1 MSGDVGHERLELA
14 QAAPLS
20 ARRRLVNILGP
31 LLGLLLVVFAGGV
44 AEYFKE
50 GSVNYWSPQN
60 QCLIL
65 TQTVTV
71 AIGAIGMTLIIISA
85 GIDLSA
91 GSLIALTAVA
101 SAWVVREY
109 ATPGA
114 ASLAGAEAV
123 WLPAVAVLVGVL
135 VGGLAGATNGLLITR
150 LGLAPFIITLGM
162 MTFARGA
169 AEWTSAEVRI
179 DSPLNW
185 IAAFTSANLTLLP
198 LDVGGVRVLPEVALR
213 WGPFNW
219 GGPVAISSAVVA
231 TIVLAIAA
239 GILLGRTRF
248 GRHIFAIGSNEA
260 TARLC
265 GVAVE
270 KTKFLIYAIAGAMF
284 GLAGVTDFGRL
295 SVGDPSTA
303 LGKELD
309 VIAAVVIG
317 GGSLNGGVGSVFGAL
332 IGALLMA
339 HLRNLCVHLGLPN
352 YVQKMVVGAVIVV
365 AVAVDRLRQR
375 RRT

>member
-1 MSGDVGHERLELA
+1 MTDLTLA
-14 QAAPLS
+14 DRMRANVAAQLR
-20 ARRRLVNILGP
+20 ATVK
-31 LLGLLLVVFAGGV
+31 LLWLLLALVLIVILGGV
-44 AEYFKE
+44 AEYIKQDTL
-50 GSVNYWSPQN
+50 NYWSPQN
-60 QCLIL
+60 QCMIL
-65 TQTVTV
+65 TQNVTV

-101 SAWVVREY
+101 AAWVIRQY
-109 ATPGA
+109 APPDD
-114 ASLAGAEAV
+114 LARLSGSAAV
-123 WLPAVAVLVGVL
+123 WLPLAAMGVGVL
-135 VGGLAGATNGLLITR
+135 VGLLAGATNGVLVTR
-150 LGLAPFIITLGM
+150 LKLAPFIITLGM

-169 AEWTSAEVRI
+169 AEWIAHERRI
-179 DSPLNW
+179 DAPLSW
-185 IAAFTSANLTLLP
+185 ISGFTNANLMLFP
-198 LDVGGVRVLPEVALR
+198 LDVAGVRVLPEVAVR
-213 WGPFNW
+213 WGPLNW
-219 GGPVAISSAVVA
+219 GGPVAVSSAVVA
-231 TIVLAIAA
+231 TIVLAVAT

-270 KTKFLIYAIAGAMF
+270 KTKCLIYALAGAMF

-339 HLRNLCVHLGLPN
+339 HLRNLCVHLELPN
-352 YVQKMVVGAVIVV
+352 YVQKMVVGGVIIV

-375 RRT
+375 RRD

>member
-1 MSGDVGHERLELA
+1 MSGDAGLERLELA

-123 WLPAVAVLVGVL
+123 WLPAIAVLVGVL

-213 WGPFNW
+213 WGPFN
-219 GGPVAISSAVVA
+219 
-231 TIVLAIAA
+231 
-239 GILLGRTRF
+239 
-248 GRHIFAIGSNEA
+248 
-260 TARLC
+260 
-265 GVAVE
+265 
-270 KTKFLIYAIAGAMF
+270 
-284 GLAGVTDFGRL
+284 
-295 SVGDPSTA
+295 
-303 LGKELD
+303 
-309 VIAAVVIG
+309 
-317 GGSLNGGVGSVFGAL
+317 
-332 IGALLMA
+332 
-339 HLRNLCVHLGLPN
+339 
-352 YVQKMVVGAVIVV
+352 
-365 AVAVDRLRQR
+365 
-375 RRT
+375 

>member
-1 MSGDVGHERLELA
+1 MSRDAARELLEP
-14 QAAPLS
+14 AAP
-20 ARRRLVNILGP
+20 AAPRRLMNILGP
-31 LLGLLLVVFAGGV
+31 LLGLLLVVFVGGI

-50 GSVNYWSPQN
+50 GTVNYWSPQN

-101 SAWVVREY
+101 AAWVIRWC
-109 ATPGA
+109 APPDD
-114 ASLAGAEAV
+114 LARLSGSAAV
-123 WLPAVAVLVGVL
+123 WLPLAAMGVGVL
-135 VGGLAGATNGLLITR
+135 VGLLAGATNGVLVTR
-150 LGLAPFIITLGM
+150 LKLAPFIITLGM

-169 AEWTSAEVRI
+169 AEWIADERRI
-179 DSPLNW
+179 DAPLSW
-185 IAAFTSANLTLLP
+185 ISGFTNANLTLFP
-198 LDVGGVRVLPEVALR
+198 LDVAGVRVLPEVAVR
-213 WGPFNW
+213 WGPLNW
-219 GGPVAISSAVVA
+219 GGPVAVSSAVVA
-231 TIVLAIAA
+231 TIVLAVAT

-270 KTKFLIYAIAGAMF
+270 KTKCLIYAIAGAMF

-352 YVQKMVVGAVIVV
+352 YVQKMVVGAVIIV

-375 RRT
+375 RRD

>member
-1 MSGDVGHERLELA
+1 MSRGAAPELLELA
-14 QAAPLS
+14 TPAAP
-20 ARRRLVNILGP
+20 RRLMNILGP
-31 LLGLLLVVFAGGV
+31 LLGLLLVVFAGGI

-50 GSVNYWSPQN
+50 GTVNYWSPQN
-60 QCLIL
+60 QCMIL
-65 TQTVTV
+65 TQNVTV

-91 GSLIALTAVA
+91 GSLNALTAVA
-101 SAWVVREY
+101 AAWVIRQY
-109 ATPGA
+109 APPDD
-114 ASLAGAEAV
+114 LARLSGSAAV
-123 WLPAVAVLVGVL
+123 WLPLAAMGVGVL
-135 VGGLAGATNGLLITR
+135 VGLLAGATNGVLVTR
-150 LGLAPFIITLGM
+150 LKLAPFIITLGM

-169 AEWTSAEVRI
+169 AEWIAHERRI
-179 DSPLNW
+179 DAPLSW
-185 IAAFTSANLTLLP
+185 ISGFTNANLMLFP
-198 LDVGGVRVLPEVALR
+198 LDVAGVRVLPEVAVR
-213 WGPFNW
+213 WGPLNW
-219 GGPVAISSAVVA
+219 GGPVAVSSAVVA
-231 TIVLAIAA
+231 TIVLAVAT

-270 KTKFLIYAIAGAMF
+270 KTKCLIYALAGAMF

-339 HLRNLCVHLGLPN
+339 HLRNLCVHLELPN
-352 YVQKMVVGAVIVV
+352 YVQKMVVGGVIIV

-375 RRT
+375 RRD